1 MLILANILGFV
12 AIVLLG
18 AGLWALLSALLV
30 VVLTLGCTALE
41 GGRSSAGDLSTE
53 PFDRLLAEIHK
64 SEKVL
69 DAIDA
74 EIASIQGTGTARPAR
89 RC

>member
-1 MLILANILGFV
+1 VLILANILGFI
-12 AIVLLG
+12 AIVVLG

-30 VVLTLGCTALE
+30 VLLTLGCTALE
-41 GGRSSAGDLSTE
+41 GGGATAGDLSTE
-53 PFDRLLAEIHK
+53 PFDRLLAEIYK

-74 EIASIQGTGTARPAR
+74 EIASIQGTGRGHPAR
-89 RC
+89 RR